1 MVSLSNHDGAT
12 HGRIVTLRSHC
23 HPERSQCHLSVV
35 EGRRTKDDNARSPQT
50 GKMTTLAAR
59 ADELRA
65 QIEEANYRYY
75 ALDDP
80 QITDAEFDALLRELV
95 ELEREY
101 PELRTPDSPTQR
113 VGAAASQRFAPYAHA
128 RPMLSLANAVSVDE
142 LRAFDERARKLAG
155 AAVEYVCELKID
167 GLAIAL
173 DYRDGLLTRGG
184 TRGDGRV
191 GEDVTANLRTIR
203 TIPLRLRSTSF
214 DPSTGSGQAELR
226 MTGFEVRGEVYLRK
240 SDFERLNT
248 ERERESLPA
257 FANPRNAASGGV
269 RQLDPALTA
278 KRRLSFFAYQ
288 LAVDE
293 GDRSA
298 PKTQW
303 DALARLRTLGFPV
316 NPHVHRAAT
325 LDEVIEY
332 CTNSERKRDSFDYE
346 IDGVVV
352 KVNDFAQQERLGVVA
367 RDPRWAIAFKF
378 KPREARTKLIDI
390 AITVGRTGT
399 LNPSAVLAPVQ
410 IGGVTVKS
418 ATLHNVDYIKNNDI
432 RIGDTVLV
440 TRAGDVIP
448 RVAGPVLSERT
459 GRERKFKMPQRC
471 PVCGSDVDH
480 PPDEA
485 MSRCT
490 NAACPA
496 QAYERLRHFASRG
509 AMDIEGIGDVLAQQL
524 TELNLVRDIADTYKL
539 NESALADV
547 PRMGKK
553 SIENLLRNIEASK
566 QRGPARLLYG
576 LGIRFVGT
584 QTAQILA
591 DDFGT
596 IDAMAAADEAEL
608 QRSEGI
614 GPEVARSVA
623 LFFKQQP
630 NREMIERL
638 REAGVVMSAPKRV
651 KTGGALSGKSFV
663 LTGTLPNLTR
673 EAAAEM
679 IVAAGGKVTGSVSKK
694 TDYVVAGSEPGS
706 KLTKAEQL
714 GIDILDESGLQ
725 ALLE

>member
-1 MVSLSNHDGAT
+1 
-12 HGRIVTLRSHC
+12 
-23 HPERSQCHLSVV
+23 
-35 EGRRTKDDNARSPQT
+35 
-50 GKMTTLAAR
+50 MTSLAAW

-95 ELEREY
+95 ELERKH
-101 PELRTPDSPTQR
+101 PELQTPDSPTQR
-113 VGAAASQRFAPYAHA
+113 VGAAASQRFAPYEHA

-142 LRAFDERARKLAG
+142 LRAFDERARKLTG
-155 AAVEYVCELKID
+155 TDVEYVCELKID

-173 DYRDGLLTRGG
+173 DYRDGSLTRGG

-191 GEDVTANLRTIR
+191 GEDVTPNLRTIK
-203 TIPLRLRSTSF
+203 TIPLRLRSTE
-214 DPSTGSGQAELR
+214 STPMFVEA
-226 MTGFEVRGEVYLRK
+226 RGEVYLRK

-248 ERERESLPA
+248 EREREGLPA

-325 LDEVIEY
+325 LDEAIEY

-378 KPREARTKLIDI
+378 KPREARTELIDI
-390 AITVGRTGT
+390 VITVGRTGT
-399 LNPSAVLAPVQ
+399 LNPSAVLNPVQ

-418 ATLHNVDYIKNNDI
+418 ATLHNIDYIKNNDI

-448 RVAGPVLSERT
+448 RVVGPVLSERT

-566 QRGPARLLYG
+566 QRGPARLLHG
-576 LGIRFVGT
+576 FGIRFTGT
-584 QTAQILA
+584 QTAQILV

-596 IDAMAAADEAEL
+596 IDAIAAADEAEL

-638 REAGVVMSAPKRV
+638 REAGVVMSAPRRV
-651 KTGGALSGKSFV
+651 RTGGELSGKTFV
-663 LTGTLPNLTR
+663 LTGTLPSLTR
-673 EAAAEM
+673 EAAAEL

-714 GIDILDESGLQ
+714 GIYILDESGLQ
-725 ALLE
+725 ALLG

>member
-1 MVSLSNHDGAT
+1 MT
-12 HGRIVTLRSHC
+12 
-23 HPERSQCHLSVV
+23 SQ
-35 EGRRTKDDNARSPQT
+35 
-50 GKMTTLAAR
+50 AAR

-75 ALDDP
+75 ALDEP
-80 QITDAEFDALLRELV
+80 EITDAQFDALLRELV
-95 ELEREY
+95 ELERMH
-101 PELRTPDSPTQR
+101 PELQAPDSPTQR
-113 VGAAASQRFAPYAHA
+113 VGTVASQRFAPYEHA

-155 AAVEYVCELKID
+155 AGIEYVCELKID

-173 DYRDGLLTRGG
+173 DYRDGSLTRGG
-184 TRGDGRV
+184 TRGDGRI
-191 GEDVTANLRTIR
+191 GEDVTPNLRTVK
-203 TIPLRLRSTSF
+203 TIPLRLRSA
-214 DPSTGSGQAELR
+214 GSVPKFLEA
-226 MTGFEVRGEVYLRK
+226 RGEVYLRK
-240 SDFERLNT
+240 SDFERLNV
-248 ERERESLPA
+248 EREREGLPA
-257 FANPRNAASGGV
+257 FANPRNAASGGM

-288 LAVDE
+288 LVVNE
-293 GDRSA
+293 GDGSA

-303 DALARLRTLGFPV
+303 EALERLRALGFPV

-325 LDEVIEY
+325 LDDVIAY
-332 CTNSERKRDSFDYE
+332 CTNSERDRDALDYE

-378 KPREARTKLIDI
+378 KPREAQTKLVDI

-399 LNPSAVLAPVQ
+399 LNPSAVLTPVQ

-448 RVAGPVLSERT
+448 RVVGPVLSQRT

-490 NAACPA
+490 NAACSA

-524 TELNLVRDIADTYKL
+524 TELKLVRDIADTYKL

-553 SIENLLRNIEASK
+553 SIENLLRNIKASK

-584 QTAQILA
+584 QTAQILV

-596 IDAMAAADEAEL
+596 IDAIADADEEML
-608 QRSEGI
+608 QRSQGI

-623 LFFKQQP
+623 LFFKQLP
-630 NREMIERL
+630 NREMVERL

-651 KTGGALSGKSFV
+651 KILGALSGKTFV

-673 EAAAEM
+673 EQAAEM
-679 IVAAGGKVTGSVSKK
+679 IVAAGGKVTASVSKK

-706 KLTKAEQL
+706 KLSKAEQL
-714 GIDILDESGLQ
+714 GINILDEPALQ
-725 ALLE
+725 ALLA

>member
-1 MVSLSNHDGAT
+1 
-12 HGRIVTLRSHC
+12 
-23 HPERSQCHLSVV
+23 
-35 EGRRTKDDNARSPQT
+35 
-50 GKMTTLAAR
+50 MTSRAAR

-95 ELEREY
+95 ELERKR
-101 PELRTPDSPTQR
+101 PELQTPDSPTQR

-155 AAVEYVCELKID
+155 AGVEYVCELKID

-173 DYRDGLLTRGG
+173 DYRDGSLTRGG

-191 GEDVTANLRTIR
+191 GEDVTASLRTIK
-203 TIPLRLRSTSF
+203 TIPLRLRPSSF
-214 DPSTGSGQAELR
+214 VLGQAQDDNAVPKFL
-226 MTGFEVRGEVYLRK
+226 EVRGEVYLRR
-240 SDFERLNT
+240 SDFDRLNA
-248 ERERESLPA
+248 EREREGLPA

-288 LAVDE
+288 LAVGE
-293 GDRSA
+293 GDPTA

-303 DALARLRTLGFPV
+303 EALARLRTLGLPV
-316 NPHVHRAAT
+316 NPHVRRAAT
-325 LDEVIEY
+325 LDEVVEY
-332 CTNSERKRDSFDYE
+332 CTSSERKRDSFDYE
-346 IDGVVV
+346 IDGVVI

-399 LNPSAVLAPVQ
+399 LNPSAVLTPVQ

-448 RVAGPVLSERT
+448 RVVGPVLSERT

-509 AMDIEGIGDVLAQQL
+509 AMDIEGIGDVMAQQL

-539 NESALADV
+539 NESALAYV

-553 SIENLLRNIEASK
+553 SIENLLRSIEASK

-584 QTAQILA
+584 QTAQILV

-596 IDAMAAADEAEL
+596 IDAIADADEETL
-608 QRSEGI
+608 QHGEGI

-623 LFFKQQP
+623 LFFRQHA
-630 NREMIERL
+630 NREMI
-638 REAGVVMSAPKRV
+638 A
-651 KTGGALSGKSFV
+651 
-663 LTGTLPNLTR
+663 
-673 EAAAEM
+673 
-679 IVAAGGKVTGSVSKK
+679 
-694 TDYVVAGSEPGS
+694 
-706 KLTKAEQL
+706 
-714 GIDILDESGLQ
+714 
-725 ALLE
+725 

>member
-1 MVSLSNHDGAT
+1 
-12 HGRIVTLRSHC
+12 
-23 HPERSQCHLSVV
+23 
-35 EGRRTKDDNARSPQT
+35 
-50 GKMTTLAAR
+50 MTSLAAR

-80 QITDAEFDALLRELV
+80 QITDAEFDVLLRDLI
-95 ELEREY
+95 ELERKH
-101 PELRTPDSPTQR
+101 PELQTPDSPTQR
-113 VGAAASQRFAPYAHA
+113 VGAAASQRFAPYEHV

-155 AAVEYVCELKID
+155 AGVEYVCELKID
-167 GLAIAL
+167 GLALAL
-173 DYRDGLLTRGG
+173 DYRDGSLTRGG
-184 TRGDGRV
+184 TRGDGRA
-191 GEDVTANLRTIR
+191 GEDVTANLRTIK
-203 TIPLRLRSTSF
+203 TIPLRLRATPF
-214 DPSTGSGQAELR
+214 ILRQAQDDKTGLGMAEAPTFL
-226 MTGFEVRGEVYLRK
+226 EVRGEVYLRK
-240 SDFERLNT
+240 SDFERLNV
-248 ERERESLPA
+248 EREREGLPA

-288 LAVDE
+288 LAVDQ

-303 DALARLRTLGFPV
+303 DALARLRSLGFPV

-332 CTNSERKRDSFDYE
+332 CMNSEKKRDSFDYE

-378 KPREARTKLIDI
+378 RPREGRTKLVDI

-399 LNPSAVLAPVQ
+399 LNPSAVLTPVQ

-418 ATLHNVDYIKNNDI
+418 ATLHNVDYIENNDI

-448 RVAGPVLSERT
+448 RVVGPVLSERT

-509 AMDIEGIGDVLAQQL
+509 AMDIEGIGDVMAQQL

-553 SIENLLRNIEASK
+553 SVENLLRNIEASK

-584 QTAQILA
+584 QTAQILV

-596 IDAMAAADEAEL
+596 IDAIAGADEQTL

-623 LFFKQQP
+623 LFFKQEP

-638 REAGVVMSAPKRV
+638 REAGIVMSAPKRV

-673 EAAAEM
+673 EAAAEL

-706 KLTKAEQL
+706 KLIKAEQL
-714 GIDILDESGLQ
+714 GINILDESGLQ

>member
-1 MVSLSNHDGAT
+1 
-12 HGRIVTLRSHC
+12 
-23 HPERSQCHLSVV
+23 
-35 EGRRTKDDNARSPQT
+35 
-50 GKMTTLAAR
+50 MTRLAAR
-59 ADELRA
+59 ANELRA

-80 QITDAEFDALLRELV
+80 QITDTEFDALLRELV
-95 ELEREY
+95 ELERKH
-101 PELRTPDSPTQR
+101 PELQTPDSPTQR
-113 VGAAASQRFAPYAHA
+113 VGSAASQRFAPYEHA

-142 LRAFDERARKLAG
+142 LRAFDERARKVAG

-173 DYRDGLLTRGG
+173 DYREGSLVRGG
-184 TRGDGRV
+184 TRGDGRI
-191 GEDVTANLRTIR
+191 GEDVTPNLRTIK
-203 TIPLRLRSTSF
+203 TIPLRLR
-214 DPSTGSGQAELR
+214 G
-226 MTGFEVRGEVYLRK
+226 MTGAFLEVRGEVYLRR
-240 SDFERLNT
+240 SDFERLNV
-248 ERERESLPA
+248 EREREGLAA

-303 DALARLRTLGFPV
+303 DALERLRALGFPV
-316 NPHVHRAAT
+316 NPHIHRVAS
-325 LDEVIEY
+325 LDEVLEY
-332 CTNSERKRDSFDYE
+332 CATWERERDSLDYE

-352 KVNDFAQQERLGVVA
+352 KVNDYAMQERLGVVA

-378 KPREARTKLIDI
+378 KPREARTKLVDI

-399 LNPSAVLAPVQ
+399 LNPSAVLTPVP

-418 ATLHNVDYIKNNDI
+418 ATLHNIAYIENNDI

-448 RVAGPVLSERT
+448 RVVGPVLSERT

-471 PVCGSDVDH
+471 PVCGSEVDH
-480 PPDEA
+480 PPGEA

-539 NESALADV
+539 NESALSHV

-576 LGIRFVGT
+576 VGIRFVGT
-584 QTAQILA
+584 QTAQILV

-596 IDAMAAADEAEL
+596 IDAIAGADEAEL

-638 REAGVVMSAPKRV
+638 RDAGVVMSAPKRV
-651 KTGGALSGKSFV
+651 RTDGRLRGRTFV
-663 LTGTLPNLTR
+663 LTGSLPSLTR
-673 EAAAEM
+673 EEAAEL
-679 IVAAGGKVTGSVSKK
+679 IIAAGGKVTGSVSKK

-706 KLTKAEQL
+706 KLIKAEQL
-714 GIDILDESGLQ
+714 GIDILNESALR